1 MVGEIITWAL
11 EHGWIALAL
20 SLVVLVVLWKR
31 YVKLEDG
38 AMMMV
43 KNAHIKE
50 VEAAKQ
56 ASDLVKEVL
65 PVLRAMDKRGDRV
78 ESRLNDIRDAISNR
92 NS

>member
-11 EHGWIALAL
+11 ENNRLALAL
-20 SLVVLVVLWKR
+20 SLIVLVVLWKR

-56 ASDLVKEVL
+56 ASELVKEVL
-65 PVLRAMDKRGDRV
+65 PVLRAVDKRGDRI

>member
-1 MVGEIITWAL
+1 MGEIITWAL
-11 EHGWIALAL
+11 ENNRLALAL
-20 SLVVLVVLWKR
+20 SLIVLVVLWKR

-56 ASDLVKEVL
+56 ASELVKEVL
-65 PVLRAMDKRGDRV
+65 PVLRAVDKRGDRI